1 MTEELHISTRSDGE
15 RRHRRALAVG
25 MGLSVL
31 LHAALIFGFGA
42 DLEPLSSTVA
52 VGQRAGDP
60 VAAAGGGVLQAMNI
74 ALPSEIEVPPP
85 PEVMPDLDEP
95 ELEVTEPPEDRLNPS
110 RDLASAASF
119 PGNGRQVG
127 LARSVGRGDAGADAE
142 GLYRVTAPEPRSI
155 IPEWDPPRE
164 VKGMQVMVRVLV
176 DDRGAPLG
184 DVELLPPTP
193 NRRFNDRLRDKVLS
207 MDYKPARRQ
216 GRAISGWA
224 EMTFIF

>member
-1 MTEELHISTRSDGE
+1 MIEELHTGTRSDGE
-15 RRHRRALAVG
+15 SRHRRALAVG

-31 LHAALIFGFGA
+31 LHAAVILGFRA
-42 DLEPLSSTVA
+42 DLEPLSVTVA
-52 VGQRAGDP
+52 AGQRAGDP
-60 VAAAGGGVLQAMNI
+60 VAAAGGGVLQAINI
-74 ALPSEIEVPPP
+74 ALPSQIEVPPP
-85 PEVMPDLDEP
+85 PEVVPDLDEP
-95 ELEVTEPPEDRLNPS
+95 ELQVTVPPEDRLS
-110 RDLASAASF
+110 ASIDLASATSF
-119 PGNGRQVG
+119 PGNRPEIGV
-127 LARSVGRGDAGADAE
+127 ARALGRGDGGADAE

-176 DDRGAPLG
+176 DERGAPLG

-193 NRRFNDRLRDKVLS
+193 NRGFNNRLRDKVLS

-216 GRAISGWA
+216 GRAISGWE

>member
-1 MTEELHISTRSDGE
+1 MIEERHESRRSQGE
-15 RRHRRALAVG
+15 RRQRRALASG

-31 LHAALIFGFGA
+31 LHAALIFGFRG
-42 DLEPLSSTVA
+42 DLEPLSTTVA
-52 VGQRAGDP
+52 AGQRAGDP
-60 VAAAGGGVLQAMNI
+60 VAAAGGGILQAMNI
-74 ALPSEIEVPPP
+74 ALPNQIEVPPP
-85 PEVMPDLDEP
+85 PEIVPDLDEP
-95 ELEVTEPPEDRLNPS
+95 ELEVTEPPEERLSPS
-110 RDLASAASF
+110 RDLASATSF
-119 PGNGRQVG
+119 PGNDRRVG
-127 LARSVGRGDAGADAE
+127 VARAVGRGDAGADAE

-176 DDRGAPLG
+176 DERGAPLG
-184 DVELLPPTP
+184 DVELRPPTP
-193 NRRFNDRLRDKVLS
+193 NRGFNKRLREKVLR

>member
-1 MTEELHISTRSDGE
+1 MTEELYAGTRSNGAS
-15 RRHRRALAVG
+15 RHRRALAMG

-31 LHAALIFGFGA
+31 LHAAVIFGFRA
-42 DLEPLSSTVA
+42 DLEPLSTTVA

-74 ALPSEIEVPPP
+74 ALPRQVEVPPP
-85 PEVMPDLDEP
+85 PEAVPDLDEP
-95 ELEVTEPPEDRLNPS
+95 EFEISEPPEDRFSPM
-110 RDLASAASF
+110 RDLASATSF
-119 PGNGRQVG
+119 PGNSRRVG
-127 LARSVGRGDAGADAE
+127 IARATGRGDAGADAE

-155 IPEWDPPRE
+155 IPEWNPPRE

-176 DDRGAPLG
+176 DERGAPLG
-184 DVELLPPTP
+184 DVELRPPTP
-193 NRRFNDRLRDKVLS
+193 NRGFNDRLREKVLN

>member
-1 MTEELHISTRSDGE
+1 MIEEPYTSRRTDGE
-15 RRHRRALAVG
+15 SRQRRALAVG

-31 LHAALIFGFGA
+31 LHAAVIFGFRA
-42 DLEPLSSTVA
+42 DVDPLSTTVA
-52 VGQRAGDP
+52 AGQRAGDP

-74 ALPSEIEVPPP
+74 ALPSQIEIPPP

-110 RDLASAASF
+110 RDLASATSF
-119 PGNGRQVG
+119 PGNSRQVG
-127 LARSVGRGDAGADAE
+127 VARSVGRGDAGADTE

-176 DDRGAPLG
+176 DERGAPLG
-184 DVELLPPTP
+184 DVELRPPTP
-193 NRRFNDRLRDKVLS
+193 NRGFNNRLREKVLS